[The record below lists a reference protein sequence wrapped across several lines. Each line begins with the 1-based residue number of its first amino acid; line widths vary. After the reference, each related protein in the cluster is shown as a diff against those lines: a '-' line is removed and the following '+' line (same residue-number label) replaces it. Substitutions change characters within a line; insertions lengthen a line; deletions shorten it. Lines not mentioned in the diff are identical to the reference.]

1 MSGPHADAEAE
12 AGMEVVYPRCVGLDL
27 GKDSLVACV
36 RIHERPVPHVVRTFG
51 TTTRELLA
59 LADWLI
65 THGVTHGAMEAT
77 GTYWRAVW
85 HILEDSVTL
94 VLANAGHIRQVPGR
108 KSDVKD
114 AEWIADLLA
123 HGLIRSSFVP
133 PAAIQEVRDLT
144 RTRKQLVREIA
155 AHTQRIQKTLDRAN
169 LKVTGV
175 VSRIL
180 GISGRA
186 MLQALIAGETDPV
199 RLADL
204 ARGTRRKKRAALIEA
219 FTGHPTPHHRRLL
232 QLPLTLIEA
241 LETQVRE
248 LDADLGETLAPF
260 HEAVRRLDAIPGI
273 DTIAAQAIIG
283 EIGVDM
289 TRFPTHHHLVSWA
302 CLCPRLDE
310 SAGRRTS
317 TRTRTGACWLKSL
330 LIQTAW
336 TTIRK
341 RDSYYRAQFLRL
353 RSRRGPKK
361 AIVAVAASMLTAIY
375 SILRDGREYHD
386 LGGRHFDQLDRRQ
399 ATRRLVTRLEA
410 LGYQV
415 QLEEATA

>member
-1 MSGPHADAEAE
+1 
-12 AGMEVVYPRCVGLDL
+12 MEVLHARCAGLDL
-27 GKDSLVACV
+27 GKDSLVACIRLHGQPV
-36 RIHERPVPHVVRTFG
+36 RHEIRAFG
-51 TTTRELLA
+51 TTTRELVA
-59 LADWLI
+59 LSEWL
-65 THGVTHGAMEAT
+65 TAHGVTHVAMEAT

-85 HILEDSVTL
+85 HVLESDFAL

-133 PAAIQEVRDLT
+133 PAPIQEIRDLT

-155 AHTQRIQKTLDRAN
+155 QHTQRIQKTLDRAN

-180 GISGRA
+180 GVSGRA
-186 MLQALIAGETDPV
+186 MLKALIAGETDPT

-204 ARGTRRKKRAALIEA
+204 ARGTLRQKRAALIEA
-219 FTGHPTPHHRRLL
+219 LTGHLTPHHRRLL
-232 QLPLTLIEA
+232 ALHLDVIEH
-241 LETQVRE
+241 LEATVVT
-248 LDADLGETLAPF
+248 LDADLGDALAPF
-260 HEAVRRLDAIPGI
+260 HEAVRRLDALPGI

-289 TRFPTHHHLVSWA
+289 TRFPTHQHLISWA
-302 CLCPRLDE
+302 CLCPRLEE
-310 SAGRRTS
+310 SAGRRKS
-317 TRTRTGACWLKSL
+317 TRTRKQNNWLKSL

-336 TTIRK
+336 TTIRGK
-341 RDSYYRAQFLRL
+341 DSYYRAQFYRL
-353 RSRRGPKK
+353 KARRGPQK

-375 SILRDGREYHD
+375 YMLRDSTEYRD
-386 LGGRHFDQLDRRQ
+386 LGAQHFERLDKTHV
-399 ATRRLVTRLEA
+399 TRRLVHRLEA
-410 LGYQV
+410 LGYHV
-415 QLEEATA
+415 QLAETA

>member
-1 MSGPHADAEAE
+1 
-12 AGMEVVYPRCVGLDL
+12 MEVLYPCCAGLDL
-27 GKDSLVACV
+27 GKDTLAACV
-36 RIHERPVPHVVRTFG
+36 RIHGPSVRHEVRTFG

-59 LADWLI
+59 LGDWLTAEGI
-65 THGVTHGAMEAT
+65 THVAMEAT

-85 HILEDSVTL
+85 HILEEAFTL
-94 VLANAGHIRQVPGR
+94 ILANAAHIRQVPGR

-133 PAAIQEVRDLT
+133 PSAIQEVRDLT

-155 AHTQRIQKTLDRAN
+155 QHTQRIQKTLDRAN

-175 VSRIL
+175 VSRLL
-180 GISGRA
+180 GVSGRA
-186 MLQALIAGETDPV
+186 MLRALIAGESDPS

-204 ARGTRRKKRAALIEA
+204 ARGTLRKKREALIEA
-219 FTGHPTPHHRRLL
+219 FTGHVTPHHRQLLRLHL
-232 QLPLTLIEA
+232 DLIEH
-241 LETQVRE
+241 LERAVAS
-248 LDADLGETLAPF
+248 LDAELGDVLTPF

-289 TRFPTHHHLVSWA
+289 TRFPTHQHLLSWA
-302 CLCPRLDE
+302 CLCPRLEE
-310 SAGRRTS
+310 SAGRRKS
-317 TRTRTGACWLKSL
+317 TRTRKNTSWLKSL

-341 RDSYYRAQFLRL
+341 KDSYYRAQFHRL
-353 RSRRGPKK
+353 KARRGPKK

-375 SILRDGREYHD
+375 YILRNGADFQD
-386 LGGRHFDQLDRRQ
+386 LGAQHFERLDKTRV
-399 ATRRLVTRLEA
+399 TRRLVHRLEA

-415 QLEEATA
+415 QLAEAV

>member
-12 AGMEVVYPRCVGLDL
+12 AVMDVLYPRCAGLDL

-36 RIHERPVPHVVRTFG
+36 RIHATPARQVVRTFG
-51 TTTRELLA
+51 ATTRELLA
-59 LADWLI
+59 LAEWL
-65 THGVTHGAMEAT
+65 TAEGVTHVAMEAT

-85 HILEDSVTL
+85 HILEEGLTL

-155 AHTQRIQKTLDRAN
+155 QHTQRIQKTLDRAN

-204 ARGTRRKKRAALIEA
+204 ARGTLRKKRAALIEA
-219 FTGHPTPHHRRLL
+219 FTGHMTPHHRRLL
-232 QLPLTLIEA
+232 QLHLTLIEA
-241 LETQVRE
+241 LEAQVRE
-248 LDADLGETLAPF
+248 LDADLVETLAPF
-260 HEAVRRLDAIPGI
+260 HEAVHRLDGIPGI

-289 TRFPTHHHLVSWA
+289 TRFPTHQHLVSWA

-310 SAGRRTS
+310 SAGRRKS
-317 TRTRTGACWLKSL
+317 TRTRVGGGWLKTL

-336 TTIRK
+336 TTIRRK
-341 RDSYYRAQFLRL
+341 DSYYRAQFLRL
-353 RSRRGPKK
+353 KARRGPQK

-375 SILRDGREYHD
+375 YILRDGTEYRD
-386 LGGRHFDQLDRRQ
+386 LGAHHFEQLDRGH

-410 LGYQV
+410 LGYHV
-415 QLEEATA
+415 QLEDVA